1 MVVVLVAVVGI
12 VVAGKKK
19 ATNDGSGVAPE
30 STATSSSAAQERTD
44 EPVKEQAEDPANDQ
58 FAASASESGN
68 DASARRSGAQ
78 EPAGQVKSG
87 DVCPTLPPKKTEA
100 ASPKKSVAPAK
111 TEAPQ
116 AKPETVRE
124 SPKVLPR
131 LVDLGAETCIPCKMM
146 APILEE
152 LTEEYKGKLVVKFI
166 DVWKNRGAAEQY
178 GIRTIPTQIF
188 YDRNGKEFFRHVGF
202 FSKEE
207 IIAAFGKQGI
217 NLEKE

>member
-1 MVVVLVAVVGI
+1 MKQNWWKVLVVVVLVAAVGI
-12 VVAGKKK
+12 VVAGKRKV
-19 ATNDGSGVAPE
+19 TNDRSGVARE
-30 STATSSSAAQERTD
+30 STATSSFAAQERT
-44 EPVKEQAEDPANDQ
+44 EDPANDQ
-58 FAASASESGN
+58 LATSTSESGN
-68 DASARRSGAQ
+68 DTSAGCSGAQ
-78 EPAGQVKSG
+78 QPAGQVKSG
-87 DVCPTLPPKKTEA
+87 DVCPTPPPKKTQA
-100 ASPKKSVAPAK
+100 ASPPKSVVPAK
-111 TEAPQ
+111 TEAPE
-116 AKPETVRE
+116 AKPETVRA
-124 SPKVLPR
+124 KVLPR
-131 LVDLGAETCIPCKMM
+131 LVDLGAKTCIPCKMM

-207 IIAAFGKQGI
+207 IIAAFKKQGI